1 MAPNWAPFTSHKEQA
16 QGAFAETS
24 KLRVT
29 ETFAD
34 TGVTEALVIRMR
46 DFSPLNIIEPVK
58 WRECKAAGGEK
69 KIPMQGREEEEYLSN
84 AADQKQ
90 KRAFVKP

>member
-1 MAPNWAPFTSHKEQA
+1 LFDRRQRSASKSLFVPRQKKSRILVDGEKSRRCVREKRREQAANWAPFTSHKDQA

-34 TGVTEALVIRMR
+34 TGVTEALVR
-46 DFSPLNIIEPVK
+46 
-58 WRECKAAGGEK
+58 RE
-69 KIPMQGREEEEYLSN
+69 RTFTS
-84 AADQKQ
+84 
-90 KRAFVKP
+90 